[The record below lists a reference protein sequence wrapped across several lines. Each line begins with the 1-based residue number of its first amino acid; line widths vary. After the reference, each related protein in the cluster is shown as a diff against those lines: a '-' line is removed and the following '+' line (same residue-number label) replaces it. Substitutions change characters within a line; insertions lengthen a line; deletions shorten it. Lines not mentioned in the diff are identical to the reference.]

1 MVSVSSAPA
10 APASSLGTE
19 TSSEEEELMLS
30 RPHPSSIHKHLQT
43 FEGRGAAS
51 LSCDDG
57 YSWPHCNMCCVACF
71 PSQLSFFFFSFEKW
85 HMHLAVP
92 QTYQQLFLTVPIVQF
107 LPGAIIAVPTLTT
120 TWEKQESGVKGMH
133 ASLSP
138 GCLSCL
144 RTRAG
149 IVSGRS
155 SQKIVKGM
163 YRGQKLG
170 WSPAVPYAKA

>member
-1 MVSVSSAPA
+1 MAIHGLTVTCAVLH
-10 APASSLGTE
+10 ASPLNC
-19 TSSEEEELMLS
+19 
-30 RPHPSSIHKHLQT
+30 P
-43 FEGRGAAS
+43 
-51 LSCDDG
+51 
-57 YSWPHCNMCCVACF
+57 
-71 PSQLSFFFFSFEKW
+71 FFFFSFEKW

-138 GCLSCL
+138 GYLSCL

-155 SQKIVKGM
+155 PQKIVKGM

>member
-1 MVSVSSAPA
+1 MAIHGLTVTCAVLH
-10 APASSLGTE
+10 ASPLNC
-19 TSSEEEELMLS
+19 
-30 RPHPSSIHKHLQT
+30 P
-43 FEGRGAAS
+43 
-51 LSCDDG
+51 
-57 YSWPHCNMCCVACF
+57 
-71 PSQLSFFFFSFEKW
+71 FFFSFEKW

-138 GCLSCL
+138 GYLSCL

-155 SQKIVKGM
+155 PQKIVKGM